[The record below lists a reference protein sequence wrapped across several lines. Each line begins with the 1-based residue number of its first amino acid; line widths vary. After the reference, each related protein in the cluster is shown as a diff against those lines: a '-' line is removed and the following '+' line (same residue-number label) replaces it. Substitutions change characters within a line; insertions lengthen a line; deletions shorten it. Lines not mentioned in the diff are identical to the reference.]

1 MASSS
6 AIGNKRQRT
15 DTLQTPPA
23 PVSAREQASTE
34 AELRSAIDTLSPE
47 LIKSTLL
54 GIALQQSEVSAV
66 IIGWYQENLEKR
78 RKVVVDFDYLSKQV
92 WRDLNVTH
100 SRERESQKYESGLD
114 IAGDVLE
121 VRARGLPRYR

>member
-15 DTLQTPPA
+15 DSLQTRPA
-23 PVSAREQASTE
+23 PVSAREQAPTE

-54 GIALQQSEVSAV
+54 GIALQQSDVSAV

-78 RKVVVDFDYLSKQV
+78 RKTVVDFDNLSKQV
-92 WRDLNVTH
+92 WRYLNVTH

-114 IAGDVLE
+114 VAGDVLE

>member
-15 DTLQTPPA
+15 DSLQTRPA
-23 PVSAREQASTE
+23 PVSAREQAPTE

-54 GIALQQSEVSAV
+54 GIALQQSDVSAV

-78 RKVVVDFDYLSKQV
+78 RKTVVDFDNLSKQV

-114 IAGDVLE
+114 VAGDVLE